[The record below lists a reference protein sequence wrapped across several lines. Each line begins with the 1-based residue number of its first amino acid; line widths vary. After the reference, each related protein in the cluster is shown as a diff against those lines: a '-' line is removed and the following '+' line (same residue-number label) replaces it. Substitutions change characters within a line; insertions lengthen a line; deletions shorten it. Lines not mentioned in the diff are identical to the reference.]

1 MGAGMGGVRVGWVR
15 SRGGGHPG
23 RFFFS
28 NARREKPRSTWT
40 VGFARTHL
48 ARDVVDG
55 EVEVGAQHLERDAL
69 GLAAP
74 AFLRWG
80 DACG

>member
-1 MGAGMGGVRVGWVR
+1 MGAGMKGFGWVR
-15 SRGGGHPG
+15 SGIAEEGTVGGF
-23 RFFFS
+23 FFFS
-28 NARREKPRSTWT
+28 RGERSR
-40 VGFARTHL
+40 GPHGPSLTHL

-74 AFLRWG
+74 AFL
-80 DACG
+80 

>member
-1 MGAGMGGVRVGWVR
+1 MGAGMRAFGWVR
-15 SRGGGHPG
+15 SGIAEEGTVGG
-23 RFFFS
+23 FLF

-74 AFLRWG
+74 AFL
-80 DACG
+80 